1 MKAQTKLTQ
10 QKTKKMKLYLSQINT
25 AVGDLEGNTAKI
37 LRELQEAEKQNCD
50 LIIFHEAA
58 VTGYPCQDLWQKK
71 YFLQEARQK
80 IDEIIAATKGLKCAV
95 LVGCPLIAIGR
106 AKKEVVYNSALLI
119 ENGVIKNIINKKTL
133 PNYGVFDEA
142 RYFENSPS
150 LSFVEFCGQ
159 TLAILICEDL
169 WDAKNLYLLQEQI
182 FDCVIAINSSPYSI
196 NKHGYRQQIT
206 QKFVQALK
214 KPLIYLNQ
222 VGGQDSLVFDGDSF
236 VLNESGQTV
245 LNLKKFAEDS
255 AVIDLNKGSVA
266 SHHKILPQQDLQQ
279 SSFADKNSDICKNN
293 YSACVLGLRDYI
305 RKNNFSQV
313 LLGMSGGIDSALVA
327 AISVDALG
335 AENVKICALPTR
347 FNSEASMF
355 DAKECAKNLGLNLE
369 VISIEKVFATMISTL
384 YDYCGSS
391 STSKASDL
399 ARENL
404 QSRIRGNILMAISN
418 STGALLLSTGNKSEL
433 ATGYA
438 TLYGDMCGAFN
449 PIKDLYKTQ
458 IYDLVKWRNSN
469 IPELFCYQKT
479 NIIPQSIIIKEPTA
493 ELRENQKD
501 SDSLPSYEILDKILF
516 ALIEEQK
523 SVFEII
529 KSGFSEDLVKK
540 VAKLFYSSEY
550 KRAQSVI
557 GPKISDMAFD
567 KDRRYPMTNKF
578 WK

>member
-1 MKAQTKLTQ
+1 
-10 QKTKKMKLYLSQINT
+10 MKLYLSQINT

-50 LIIFHEAA
+50 LAIFHEATI
-58 VTGYPCQDLWQKK
+58 TGYPCQDLWQKK

-95 LVGCPLIAIGR
+95 LVGCPLVGIGR
-106 AKKEVVYNSALLI
+106 AKKEAVYNSALLI
-119 ENGVIKNIINKKTL
+119 ENGAIKNIINKKTL

-142 RYFENSPS
+142 RYFENSPN

-169 WDAKNLYLLQEQI
+169 WDAKNLYLLQEQV
-182 FDCVIAINSSPYSI
+182 FDCVISINSSPYSSSK
-196 NKHGYRQQIT
+196 NAYRRQIA
-206 QKFVQALK
+206 QKFVQSLK
-214 KPLIYLNQ
+214 KPLVYLNQ
-222 VGGQDSLVFDGDSF
+222 VGGQDSIVFDGDSF

-245 LNLKKFAEDS
+245 LNLKKFAEDAAAIELEKGAIALEQKFS
-255 AVIDLNKGSVA
+255 SQKNYAANEDLSKNFNKANLGN
-266 SHHKILPQQDLQQ
+266 D
-279 SSFADKNSDICKNN
+279 

-305 RKNNFSQV
+305 YKNNFSQV

-327 AISVDALG
+327 AIAVDALG
-335 AENVKICALPTR
+335 PQNVKIYALPSR
-347 FNSEASMF
+347 FNSESSMV

-369 VISIEKVFATMISTL
+369 IISIEKAFATMVSTL
-384 YDYCGSS
+384 YDYCGAASN
-391 STSKASDL
+391 SKAADL

-418 STGALLLSTGNKSEL
+418 ATGALLLSTGNKSEM

-469 IPELFCYQKT
+469 VPELFCYQKT
-479 NIIPQSIIIKEPTA
+479 NIIPPSIIIKEPTA

-501 SDSLPSYEILDKILF
+501 SDSLPPYEILDKILF

-523 SVFEII
+523 SLAEII

-567 KDRRYPMTNKF
+567 KDRRYPMTNFFQK
-578 WK
+578 